1 MEKEQEIIEKK
12 KEEKKLIYDN
22 SYLFNKDKKDN
33 DITIKKEVLD
43 ILNGTNNSNPNENIE
58 QTSKNDDDHFDVN
71 IGHRR
76 RKSILSTIAASR
88 RASQIKFQN
97 IRKNRTKKKP
107 KDIYKLA
114 LFSDIVEEKK
124 EEKGETEED
133 KRDKLLEQKLQ
144 RFFKAIQRLKKN
156 EENLDYFDFL
166 KSDDIRDKEN
176 MNRLI
181 DFSDN
186 ISNFRIKDK
195 KLNSKFNFLSPI
207 KFKTK
212 KLEEG

>member
-1 MEKEQEIIEKK
+1 M
-12 KEEKKLIYDN
+12 
-22 SYLFNKDKKDN
+22 
-33 DITIKKEVLD
+33 LD
-43 ILNGTNNSNPNENIE
+43 ILNGVNNSDTNENE
-58 QTSKNDDDHFDVN
+58 SQASKNDNNFGDLN
-71 IGHRR
+71 INIQR
-76 RKSILSTIAASR
+76 RKSILKSIFASR
-88 RASQIKFQN
+88 RASKMKFQN

-107 KDIYKLA
+107 VDIYKLA

-133 KRDKLLEQKLQ
+133 KRDKLLEQKIK
-144 RFFKAIQRLKKN
+144 RFFKVIQLMKKN
-156 EENLDYFDFL
+156 EENFDYFDFL